1 MAVTAVVVRSVLRC
15 RRYDNQRVTVYRSV
29 EAGDILPSLIAAANS
44 LIVIAG
50 GRASVEAQFDR
61 AISEAL
67 LPENG

>member
-15 RRYDNQRVTVYRSV
+15 RRYDNQRGPGMVPTLVIFCRRDRCRKLAY
-29 EAGDILPSLIAAANS
+29 L
-44 LIVIAG
+44 IAG